1 MRARPSF
8 SIVLPVH
15 DEADSLAVLW
25 EELLAVLPRLGAT
38 VEVIFVDDGSTD
50 ASADIL
56 RGLVKRDARVR
67 LLRFERQTGLTAAF
81 VAGLRAARGEILA
94 TMDSDLQND
103 PADLEVLLHHLD
115 GADAAVGARLI
126 RHDSWLKRISSGV
139 ANAIRN
145 RVTHEDVV
153 DSACSLRVMRRAC
166 LEAWPPY
173 EGMHRFVP
181 TLLRLAGHPV
191 VVVPVH
197 HRPRRFGRSKFTVRN
212 RAFAAFLDLLAVAWM
227 GRRRLRYHV
236 VEDVGGIGVEPREPA
251 RDLERW

>member
-1 MRARPSF
+1 MRIRPSF

-15 DEADSLAVLW
+15 DEADSLPVLW
-25 EELLAVLPRLGAT
+25 EELLAVLPRLGGT

-67 LLRFERQTGLTAAF
+67 LLRFERQIGLTAAF

-103 PADLEVLLHHLD
+103 PADLEVLLRHLD

-126 RHDSWLKRISSGV
+126 RHDSWLKRASSCV

-181 TLLRLAGHPV
+181 TLLRLAGHRV

-227 GRRRLRYHV
+227 GRSEEHTSELQSRQ
-236 VEDVGGIGVEPREPA
+236 
-251 RDLERW
+251 